1 MTNTEKTLVGVGLS
15 ILLAVLG
22 WLGATSYGKLV
33 EIDRSLYELKIEVAK
48 VQVQMLTRDDVRE
61 MIRNEIARCGKEW
74 AWNSPTGR

>member
-15 ILLAVLG
+15 ILLAILG

-33 EIDRSLYELKIEVAK
+33 EIDKSLYELKIEVAK

-61 MIRNEIARCGKEW
+61 MIRYEIARQRAKE
-74 AWNSPTGR
+74 